1 MNQLDEKE
9 PKHGTCY
16 QKYTGC
22 RSYGFG
28 KIYRASWKSGY
39 ISRYKRHSD
48 GMFVALKVLNNSQNV
63 TLEFINEFCS
73 VCDFGSAE
81 VCACAQFL
89 HSCTNPNSSATV
101 PHISRTVAHNFDTMR
116 LSFSINKEYS
126 ILSRKINNVSSTDDS
141 SLTNII
147 HPEAVYKSSPLS
159 FKNLSELK
167 NSDNYYEMLFIL
179 TANHLQEVSKSDCSD
194 LINLRTKVRLIHQ

>member
-16 QKYTGC
+16 QKYTD
-22 RSYGFG
+22 GFG

-63 TLEFINEFCS
+63 SLEFINEY
-73 VCDFGSAE
+73 
-81 VCACAQFL
+81 
-89 HSCTNPNSSATV
+89 
-101 PHISRTVAHNFDTMR
+101 MR
-116 LSFSINKEYS
+116 FIFYS
-126 ILSRKINNVSSTDDS
+126 IFHLGLEKFYIKDLIHRDLKAAQMQTHQIEHMQKIFQEWLKDFVRSRKINNVSSTDDS

-179 TANHLQEVSKSDCSD
+179 TANHLQEVSKSDCND

>member
-1 MNQLDEKE
+1 MLSNL
-9 PKHGTCY
+9 
-16 QKYTGC
+16 
-22 RSYGFG
+22 RNS
-28 KIYRASWKSGY
+28 
-39 ISRYKRHSD
+39 
-48 GMFVALKVLNNSQNV
+48 LNNEKTMLHKNLIHRDLKAAQMQ
-63 TLEFINEFCS
+63 THQIEHMQKIFQEWLK
-73 VCDFGSAE
+73 DF
-81 VCACAQFL
+81 V
-89 HSCTNPNSSATV
+89 
-101 PHISRTVAHNFDTMR
+101 
-116 LSFSINKEYS
+116 
-126 ILSRKINNVSSTDDS
+126 RKINNVSSTDDS